1 VVVLGSLRCGEAA
14 WESLYRNVLDYNN
27 ADLAVITQAK
37 STTENNHH
45 NISLLQRAKYVWEVP
60 SYTDWADALDLIA
73 EGRAW
78 REQVPEY
85 YVDHEA
91 GILGGALNYSG
102 SGAIIFW
109 YRWFLTER
117 IRELNWT
124 SRYDRFVITRSDHFY
139 LCQQDIN
146 KLDPYFLWVPQ
157 GQTWGG
163 VTDRY
168 LVVNASDVLEALN
181 VLLPLLKDP
190 SRYSNVLQQ
199 RVNTERFLAVRWR
212 EQSLFPA
219 KRNPRTMF
227 LCMNRE
233 DALTS
238 WKPLGVEVF
247 PGVYT
252 KYHIE
257 FKSSQRS
264 CRTSRQ

>member
-1 VVVLGSLRCGEAA
+1 MGERFGRKALVFMAYFLVLSGQILLLCRIWAGEDQQEDYNVETLPRIHVTPAHVKNGSLTVSSSSAWQKYELVDASLPADASRNRTLVVVLGSLRCGEAA

-146 KLDPYFLWVPQ
+146 KLDP
-157 GQTWGG
+157 
-163 VTDRY
+163 
-168 LVVNASDVLEALN
+168 
-181 VLLPLLKDP
+181 
-190 SRYSNVLQQ
+190 
-199 RVNTERFLAVRWR
+199 
-212 EQSLFPA
+212 
-219 KRNPRTMF
+219 
-227 LCMNRE
+227 
-233 DALTS
+233 
-238 WKPLGVEVF
+238 
-247 PGVYT
+247 
-252 KYHIE
+252 
-257 FKSSQRS
+257 
-264 CRTSRQ
+264 